1 MRYLW
6 ILSLALFVGCHDTPT
21 TSGDVSTT
29 PDVTDTQV
37 ADAASDADAPCWWCT
52 DASGD
57 VDVPD
62 LTKDTTGKP
71 GKDPGG
77 EKEYIVWAGN
87 IDLEAGQGTY
97 MYDHQMAG
105 LKCTITYTVT
115 AVTAAEGC
123 DACEFAWRLSL
134 GDIEASEQ
142 MEKCPDGMGK
152 EGTTV
157 HYGHSSEGT
166 NDKGTGSPL
175 LADLGDGWVAVGT
188 SIPPAADKWVFYHLL
203 KSAGGNKGNGK
214 TDEECMEACLAKG
227 ASEDEC
233 KAACTGDGK
242 GGGDKGGDST
252 DAMCME
258 ACLAKGL
265 SQEECDD
272 ACADGG
278 KGGDGTG
285 DDKTEEQCIEACLA
299 KGASEEECKDACAP

>member
-21 TSGDVSTT
+21 TSGDVTTT

-37 ADAASDADAPCWWCT
+37 ADATSDADAPCWWCT

-115 AVTAAEGC
+115 AVTAVEGC
-123 DACEFAWRLSL
+123 DACEFAWSLSL

-142 MEKCPDGMGK
+142 MEKCTDGMGK

-157 HYGHSSEGT
+157 HYGQSSEGT

-175 LADLGDGWVAVGT
+175 LADLGDGWVPVGNRRCPTGWRQWHDRYAAVNNPLGWRRYRAVFGRAT
-188 SIPPAADKWVFYHLL
+188 LLPPFGH
-203 KSAGGNKGNGK
+203 AGGLLSGLTGSRQF
-214 TDEECMEACLAKG
+214 EIRQC
-227 ASEDEC
+227 ASRN
-233 KAACTGDGK
+233 
-242 GGGDKGGDST
+242 S
-252 DAMCME
+252 
-258 ACLAKGL
+258 
-265 SQEECDD
+265 
-272 ACADGG
+272 
-278 KGGDGTG
+278 
-285 DDKTEEQCIEACLA
+285 
-299 KGASEEECKDACAP
+299 